1 MAEQDDIQID
11 ESPAATKDTSQIE
24 SQSLENMVG
33 YEQLEEKQE
42 EIERLNFIIQQDKEV
57 LAATQKQVAD
67 LNEAVK
73 LAEEQ
78 TEKAVSD
85 REKFADKSREFIL
98 KLQAMRDDMQ
108 DKDLKIEEYE
118 AKMHLLA

>member
-1 MAEQDDIQID
+1 MAQ
-11 ESPAATKDTSQIE
+11 
-24 SQSLENMVG
+24 
-33 YEQLEEKQE
+33 
-42 EIERLNFIIQQDKEV
+42 
-57 LAATQKQVAD
+57 TQKQVAD

-78 TEKAVSD
+78 TEKAVTD

-98 KLQAMRDDMQ
+98 KLQSMRDDMQ

>member
-1 MAEQDDIQID
+1 MAQ
-11 ESPAATKDTSQIE
+11 
-24 SQSLENMVG
+24 
-33 YEQLEEKQE
+33 
-42 EIERLNFIIQQDKEV
+42 
-57 LAATQKQVAD
+57 TQKQFAD

-98 KLQAMRDDMQ
+98 KLQSMRDDMQ

>member
-1 MAEQDDIQID
+1 ML
-11 ESPAATKDTSQIE
+11 S
-24 SQSLENMVG
+24 
-33 YEQLEEKQE
+33 
-42 EIERLNFIIQQDKEV
+42 
-57 LAATQKQVAD
+57 ATQKQVAD

-85 REKFADKSREFIL
+85 REKFADKSREFIH
-98 KLQAMRDDMQ
+98 KLQSMKDDIQ

-118 AKMHLLA
+118 AKMHLLDQEN